1 MKVIILAGGLGTRL
15 GEQTEFLPKPM
26 LQIGGKPIIWHI
38 MQIYAREKHKDFYLA
53 LGYKSEKI
61 KEYFL
66 NYNNFNSDL
75 TIDLLSGIAKPK
87 FSIQEDWRVTLVDT
101 GSNTMTGGR
110 AKRMKDFIGDETCLL
125 TYGDGVADIDIDA
138 LIAFHKSHGKL
149 ITMTAVRP
157 PARFGELHLNGSQ
170 VIGFKEKPQLH
181 DGWINGGFFVIE
193 PKFFDFIDGDETMLE
208 REPIERAV
216 ENNEIMA
223 FRHEGF
229 WHCVDT
235 KRDLD
240 SLQSLWSQGAPWLK

>member
-1 MKVIILAGGLGTRL
+1 
-15 GEQTEFLPKPM
+15 
-26 LQIGGKPIIWHI
+26 
-38 MQIYAREKHKDFYLA
+38 
-53 LGYKSEKI
+53 
-61 KEYFL
+61 
-66 NYNNFNSDL
+66 
-75 TIDLLSGIAKPK
+75 
-87 FSIQEDWRVTLVDT
+87 
-101 GSNTMTGGR
+101 
-110 AKRMKDFIGDETCLL
+110 MKDYIGDETCLL

-157 PARFGELHLNGSQ
+157 PARFGELHLNGSR

-208 REPIERAV
+208 REPIEKAV
-216 ENNEIMA
+216 EKNEIMA

-229 WHCVDT
+229 WQCVDT

-240 SLQSLWSQGAPWLK
+240 LLQSLWIQGAPWIK

>member
-38 MQIYAREKHKDFYLA
+38 MQIYAREQHKDFYLA

-66 NYNNFNSDL
+66 NYKNFNSDL
-75 TIDLLSGIAKPK
+75 TIDLLSGIAKSK
-87 FSIQEDWRVTLVDT
+87 FSIQEDWRVTLIDT
-101 GSNTMTGGR
+101 GSTTMTGGR
-110 AKRMKDFIGDETCLL
+110 AKRMKDYIGDETCLL

-138 LIAFHKSHGKL
+138 LIDFHKSHGKL